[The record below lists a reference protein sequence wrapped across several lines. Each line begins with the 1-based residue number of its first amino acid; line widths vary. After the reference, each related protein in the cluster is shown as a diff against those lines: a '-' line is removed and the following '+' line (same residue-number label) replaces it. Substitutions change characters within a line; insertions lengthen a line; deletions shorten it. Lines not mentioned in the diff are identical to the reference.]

1 MVFFNKNAKR
11 SNTIWFVL
19 YASSAAFSTYFC
31 MYAFRKPF
39 AVASYEQAEFVAGID
54 FKSALIIAQVLGYAL
69 SKFVGIKVVSEMAAN
84 YRSVAILALV
94 MAAQCSLVVFAVV
107 PGNWKLAAL
116 FFNGLPLGI
125 IWGLVF
131 SYLEGRRTTE
141 VLGAILSISFIV
153 SSGVVKTVGK
163 YLMLD
168 VQIGEYWMP
177 AATGAIFTVP
187 LFVSVYF
194 LSRIPPPTLN
204 DQAKRQKREP
214 MTSQDRIQ
222 LVSKYSVGLACMVVS
237 YMLLTAMRDFSDNF
251 AAEIW
256 LELGYGDQP
265 AIFSVVALYTSL
277 VVLLLLST
285 IMWIQNN
292 FRAFMVNHLMVI
304 GGFILLGVSSLLF
317 QAGGISGVSWMIAL
331 TIGIYLAYVPFNCL
345 IFDRMLSMIKGKANA
360 GFLIYIADAMGY
372 AGTVGI
378 LLYRNFFDIKLSWL
392 NFLIEST
399 YFTALLGS
407 VLMLCSAWFFR
418 QRFYKEYSKPFI
430 KSSA

>member
-1 MVFFNKNAKR
+1 M
-11 SNTIWFVL
+11 L
-19 YASSAAFSTYFC
+19 TYGFC
-31 MYAFRKPF
+31 CCA
-39 AVASYEQAEFVAGID
+39 
-54 FKSALIIAQVLGYAL
+54 
-69 SKFVGIKVVSEMAAN
+69 
-84 YRSVAILALV
+84 
-94 MAAQCSLVVFAVV
+94 
-107 PGNWKLAAL
+107 GNWKLVAL

-168 VQIGEYWMP
+168 LQVSEYWMP
-177 AATGAIFTVP
+177 AATGAIFTIP
-187 LFVSVYF
+187 LLISVYF
-194 LSRIPPPTLN
+194 LSRIPPPTHQ
-204 DQAKRQKREP
+204 DKAERHKREP
-214 MTSQDRIQ
+214 MTSEDRIQ
-222 LVSKYSVGLACMVVS
+222 LVRKYSIGLGCMVVS

-256 LELGYGDQP
+256 IELGYGDRP
-265 AIFSVVALYTSL
+265 AIFSSVALYTSL
-277 VVLLLLST
+277 AVLLLLSS
-285 IMWIQNN
+285 IMWIKNN

-304 GGFILLGVSSLLF
+304 GGFLLLGVSSLF
-317 QAGGISGVSWMIAL
+317 YQSGGISGSSWMIAL

-345 IFDRMLSMIKGKANA
+345 IFDRMLSMINDKANA

-378 LLYRNFFDIKLSWL
+378 LLYRNFFEIKLSWL
-392 NFLIEST
+392 NFLLESA

-407 VLMLCSAWFFR
+407 VLMVCSAWFFR
-418 QRFYKEYSKPFI
+418 QRF
-430 KSSA
+430 